1 MYPYFDY
8 AKRSHPI
15 IMMDLYV
22 LGILWSI
29 GSPIE
34 DRYPFFMLRHHDRY
48 FLDVVR
54 EALNITASVF
64 EGESRTGP
72 QYKLK
77 LFKFDLNQLTQYGWQ
92 PRISEQRSYPNIL
105 EHVDFIR
112 AYFELHSSL
121 DTLTIRTRDKERTS
135 PRLRIYGNRYFLEVL
150 TEVLSTQVEI
160 SPKRVQKATK
170 KSESSGIHYYQSRRD
185 LEKLLVYLYPPGIQY
200 FHREYYEHLRSMLCD
215 IGGRG
220 E

>member
-1 MYPYFDY
+1 
-8 AKRSHPI
+8 
-15 IMMDLYV
+15 MMDLYV

-34 DRYPFFMLRHHDRY
+34 DRYPYFMLRHHDRY

-54 EALNITASVF
+54 EALNVSTSVF
-64 EGESRTGP
+64 GGESRTGP

-77 LFKFDLNQLTQYGWQ
+77 LFSFDLNQLTQYGWQ
-92 PRISEQRSYPNIL
+92 PRLSEQRSYPSIP

-112 AYFELHSSL
+112 AYIELHSTL
-121 DTLTIRTRDKERTS
+121 DTLTIRKCSKERKS
-135 PRLRIYGNRYFLEVL
+135 PRLRIYGNRYFLDEL
-150 TEVLSTQVEI
+150 TEVLSSQVEI

-170 KSESSGIHYYQSRRD
+170 LSEFSGILYYQSRRE
-185 LEKLLVYLYPPGIQY
+185 LEKLLAYLYPPGIQY
-200 FHREYYEHLRSMLCD
+200 FHRGYYEHFRSSLCD

-220 E
+220 EKNNEKEIKASP